1 MTTVLIADDHPVV
14 LSGIEAILRDT
25 PYRVVG
31 TATSGAAAL
40 EMLPAL
46 RPDVLVLDVRMP
58 DHGGIDV
65 LRTLRSRGDDRPV
78 VLMTASLSDQL
89 LMEAIE
95 LGVQGIVLKEGAQ
108 HLLVRCLDD
117 VSAGRKWIARELLQQ
132 ALDAKMGG
140 GGSTGS
146 LKSLTQRERAV
157 AALVAQGKRNRE
169 IGDDLGISEG
179 TVKIHLHRIYEKL
192 GVGNRTELA
201 VLARDIAAL

>member
-31 TATSGAAAL
+31 TATSGAEVL
-40 EMLPAL
+40 ETLPAL
-46 RPDVLVLDVRMP
+46 RPDILILDVRMP
-58 DHGGIDV
+58 DHSGIDV

-78 VLMTASLSDQL
+78 VLMTASLTDQL
-89 LMEAIE
+89 LMEALE

-117 VSAGRKWIARELLQQ
+117 VAAGRKWISRELLQQ
-132 ALDAKMGG
+132 ALDVKMGG
-140 GGSTGS
+140 GTAANG
-146 LKSLTQRERAV
+146 LKALTPRERAV
-157 AALVAQGKRNRE
+157 AGLVAQGKRNRE
-169 IGDDLGISEG
+169 IAEELGISEG

-201 VLARDIAAL
+201 LRARDIDAF